1 MLHKKHDVL
10 GPITYE
16 EKSILACFGLLI
28 LLWFT
33 RQPEVV
39 LKRESKGVNK
49 PLVTSFC
56 YQVVPGWGNFF
67 PQGYVTDGT
76 ASILVAFL
84 LFVLPAENPF
94 RPASRVQ
101 QPRGTAEEYRT
112 IMTWQAMREKFSWST
127 LLLLGGGYAMAL
139 GVESSGLSD
148 MIGAK
153 LSKLDFLP
161 NYLFIAIS
169 CCIVVGLTEFS
180 SNVATASI
188 FIPMVASI
196 VSGRC

>member
-1 MLHKKHDVL
+1 MSDRSHEGLVKRMLHKKHDAL

-16 EKSILACFGLLI
+16 EKSILACFAFLI

-39 LKRESKGVNK
+39 
-49 PLVTSFC
+49 
-56 YQVVPGWGNFF
+56 PGWGDFF

-101 QPRGTAEEYRT
+101 SCETMETEYRT

-148 MIGAK
+148 AIGAK
-153 LSKLDFLP
+153 LSGLDFLP

-169 CCIVVGLTEFS
+169 CCMVVGLTEFS

-196 VSGRC
+196 VSHGNI